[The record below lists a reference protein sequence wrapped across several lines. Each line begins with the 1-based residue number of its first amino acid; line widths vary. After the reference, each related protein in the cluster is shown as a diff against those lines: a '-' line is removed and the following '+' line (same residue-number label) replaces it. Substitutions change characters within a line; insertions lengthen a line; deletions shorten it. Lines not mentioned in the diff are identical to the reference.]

1 MKIRI
6 AALALAAVLVLASC
20 GQSSVRTES
29 APDRPQLIAHAGGAI
44 WGYRYTNSLEA
55 IDTAYAN
62 GFRFIELDFEL
73 TSDGS
78 VVLIHDWEAMGER
91 MLFSEGVRTRG
102 EFLSSPTFM
111 GLTLLDAAGLKK
123 WMESHEDAYI
133 ITDVKASDNAAV
145 LKKLREELGGA
156 SERLIPQIYS
166 TDQYEPVRSLGF
178 SDIILTV
185 YKMDAD
191 GEKLSEFVRDHEL
204 WAVTIAFSRL
214 TEEFLAAV
222 KSAGRDTAIYA
233 HTVNTLSDYENWHP
247 LGLTGIY
254 TDHFIPT
261 HWPY

>member
-20 GQSSVRTES
+20 GQSSVRTGS
-29 APDRPQLIAHAGGAI
+29 AADRPQLIAHAGGAI

-78 VVLIHDWEAMGER
+78 VVLIHDWEAMGKR

-123 WMESHEDAYI
+123 WMDSHEDAYI
-133 ITDVKASDNAAV
+133 Y
-145 LKKLREELGGA
+145 L
-156 SERLIPQIYS
+156 Q
-166 TDQYEPVRSLGF
+166 GF
-178 SDIILTV
+178 
-185 YKMDAD
+185 
-191 GEKLSEFVRDHEL
+191 
-204 WAVTIAFSRL
+204 
-214 TEEFLAAV
+214 
-222 KSAGRDTAIYA
+222 
-233 HTVNTLSDYENWHP
+233 
-247 LGLTGIY
+247 
-254 TDHFIPT
+254 
-261 HWPY
+261 